1 MRGVILRE
9 TGKPV
14 EVSDELTIRR
24 PGPGEVRVRLRA
36 AGVCHSDLS
45 MCEGRLPARLPL
57 VPGHE
62 GAGEVVELGPG
73 VSGPPVGSHVI
84 LSWIPPCGGCA
95 YCLGGQPN
103 LCTSVRPPAEP
114 TLSIAGEPAHAGLG
128 VGCFAE
134 ETVVDARAAIPIP
147 SDVPFDVAA
156 VVGCAVLTGVGAV
169 VNTAQVRPGSSV
181 LVIGCGGVGV
191 NVVQGAVLAAAA
203 PIVAVDRVPEK
214 LAAARAFGATHTFTP
229 DELRAGADELT
240 GGLGFDYAFE
250 VVGRSQTIRQAY
262 KSTRR
267 GGTTVVVGAGSAD
280 DPVTFSAAELFA
292 TERRLLGCL
301 YGSGDVRTDFA
312 RLLRLW
318 RAGRLDLDGLISRR
332 ITLDGVA
339 EAFAAMG
346 SGDVI
351 RSLVTFP

>member
-9 TGKPV
+9 IGKPV
-14 EVSDELTIRR
+14 EVSEELTLRR

-73 VSGPPVGSHVI
+73 VTGPPVGTHVI
-84 LSWIPPCGGCA
+84 LSWIPPCGDC
-95 YCLGGQPN
+95 YFCLGGRPN
-103 LCTSVRPPAEP
+103 LCVSARATSGAP
-114 TLSIAGEPAHAGLG
+114 TLGLGGEPAHAALG

-147 SDVPFDVAA
+147 DDVPFDVAA

-169 VNTAQVRPGSSV
+169 VNTARVRPGESV
-181 LVIGCGGVGV
+181 LVIGCGGVGI
-191 NVVQGAVLAAAA
+191 NVIQGARLAAAA
-203 PIVAVDRVPEK
+203 PVLAVDPFPGK
-214 LAAARAFGATHTFTP
+214 LETARRFGATHTTTP
-229 DELRAGADELT
+229 DGLADAVKELT
-240 GGLGFDYAFE
+240 EGRGFDHAFE
-250 VVGRSQTIRQAY
+250 VVGRSATIRQAWQA
-262 KSTRR
+262 TRR

-280 DPVTFSAAELFA
+280 DLVSFSAAELFA

-301 YGSGDVRTDFA
+301 YGSGDVRTDFT

-318 RAGRLDLDGLISRR
+318 RAGRLDLDGLITRR
-332 ITLDGVA
+332 ITLDDVGD
-339 EAFAAMG
+339 AFTAMG

-351 RSLVTFP
+351 RSLVTF

>member
-14 EVSDELTIRR
+14 EVSDELTLRR

-73 VSGPPVGSHVI
+73 VSGPPVGTHVI
-84 LSWIPPCGGCA
+84 LSWIPPCGTC
-95 YCLGGQPN
+95 YLCLGGQPN
-103 LCTSVRPPAEP
+103 LCVSVRPTGEP
-114 TLSIAGEPAHAGLG
+114 TLRLGGEPVNAALG

-147 SDVPFDVAA
+147 DDVPFDVAA

-169 VNTAQVRPGSSV
+169 VNTARVRPGASV
-181 LVIGCGGVGV
+181 LVIGCGGVGI
-191 NVVQGAVLAAAA
+191 NVIQGATLAAAA
-203 PIVAVDRVPEK
+203 PVLAVDRVPDK
-214 LAAARAFGATHTFTP
+214 LAAARRFGATHTATS
-229 DELRAGADELT
+229 DELDAAVKELT
-240 GGLGFDYAFE
+240 EGRGFDYAFE
-250 VVGRSQTIRQAY
+250 VVGRSETIRQAWNA
-262 KSTRR
+262 TRR
-267 GGTTVVVGAGSAD
+267 GGTTVVVGAGSAED
-280 DPVTFSAAELFA
+280 MVSFSAAELFA

-301 YGSGDVRTDFA
+301 YGSGDVRTDTG

-332 ITLDGVA
+332 ITLDDVG
-339 EAFAAMG
+339 EAFTAMG

-351 RSLVTFP
+351 RSLITY

>member
-14 EVSDELTIRR
+14 EVSDELAIRP

-73 VSGPPVGSHVI
+73 VTGPPVGSHVI

-103 LCTSVRPPAEP
+103 LCTSVSPPAEP
-114 TLSIAGEPAHAGLG
+114 TLTVGGEPAYAGLG

-147 SDVPFDVAA
+147 GDVPFEVAA

-169 VNTAQVRPGSSV
+169 INTARVRPGSSV

-191 NVVQGAVLAAAA
+191 NVVQGAALAAAA
-203 PIVAVDRVPEK
+203 PVVAVDRVPEK
-214 LAAARAFGATHTFTP
+214 LAAARAFGATHTVTP
-229 DELRAGADELT
+229 DELREAAKELT

-250 VVGRSQTIRQAY
+250 VVGRSETIRQAY

-292 TERRLLGCL
+292 TERRLVGCL

-318 RAGRLDLDGLISRR
+318 RAGRLDLEGLISRR
-332 ITLDGVA
+332 ITLDGVGA
-339 EAFAAMG
+339 AFEAMG